1 MAGKNKQKIDTA
13 VIAAAGSGT
22 RLLPLTLHQPKA
34 MVPVADRP
42 LIHYIIDQVAVGG
55 IKQFIVVINPDF
67 QAVRKYIDYQ
77 VRRKEWRGIKFKI
90 IEKRS
95 KSFADSILAAE
106 KFIHDRHFFAVACDD
121 LLDDQP
127 PPFLS
132 LVKIFNRLHQPVAV
146 LRQVTR
152 KEISSYGGVSVTAV
166 AKDLWRVRDIIEKP
180 HAKEAPSN
188 LGSMADYIL
197 PPDIFRYIRL
207 AQKTLPKNK
216 EVAVAHALKIYLQK
230 RGKLLGWVFRGRHFD
245 GGSKI
250 GLAKASVYFGVK
262 HRELGAS
269 FKKYLKS
276 L

>member
-13 VIAAAGSGT
+13 VIAAAGFGT

-42 LIHYIIDQVAVGG
+42 LIHYIVDQIAAGG
-55 IKQFIVVINPDF
+55 IKRFIIVLNPDL
-67 QAVRKYIDYQ
+67 QAVRKYIDY
-77 VRRKEWRGIKFKI
+77 
-90 IEKRS
+90 
-95 KSFADSILAAE
+95 
-106 KFIHDRHFFAVACDD
+106 H
-121 LLDDQP
+121 
-127 PPFLS
+127 
-132 LVKIFNRLHQPVAV
+132 
-146 LRQVTR
+146 
-152 KEISSYGGVSVTAV
+152 GGVWVTAV

-180 HAKEAPSN
+180 SAKEAPSN

-197 PPDIFRYIRL
+197 PPDIFHYIRL

-230 RGKLLGWVFRGRHFD
+230 RGNLLGWVFRGRHFD

-262 HRELGAS
+262 HPELGAS
-269 FKKYLKS
+269 FKKYLK